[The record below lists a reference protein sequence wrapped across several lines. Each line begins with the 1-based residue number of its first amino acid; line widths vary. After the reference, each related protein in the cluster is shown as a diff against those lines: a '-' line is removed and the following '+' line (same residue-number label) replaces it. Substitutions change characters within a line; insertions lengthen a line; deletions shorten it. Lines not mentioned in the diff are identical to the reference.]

1 MLPFLLTQQETVG
14 VRWVMVC
21 DVVLVCEV
29 VCEVVELCKVVCE
42 VLEVCEVVC
51 EEEHLLLPARKLA

>member
-14 VRWVMVC
+14 VRWVIVC

-29 VCEVVELCKVVCE
+29 
-42 VLEVCEVVC
+42 VCEVVC